1 MKNIFIAYGYVDAS
15 GNPGFGNAMLGL
27 SRYPNAF
34 QDIQDM
40 EKAIKQQKN
49 LQNCVILS
57 FQELAEEKQKK
68 E

>member
-1 MKNIFIAYGYVDAS
+1 MKNIFIAYGYVDAF
-15 GNPGFGNAMLGL
+15 GNVGFGNGL
-27 SRYPNAF
+27 FGLNQYPNAF

-57 FQELAEEKQKK
+57 FQELAEEK
-68 E
+68 